1 MDFATSAGRSTS
13 DYDITQTEEDQ
24 LACASEDRETNC
36 WGCGLRVSVA
46 AYASVFKCGWCGA
59 ITKEHVVK
67 NDSIRL
73 RRWRDRCFVTVILN
87 PFSPL
92 RTLAS
97 YAITSTCSLA
107 NRILD
112 FLSLYMLIF
121 WHMVKTEN
129 CCYVFHSWTV
139 YPVYNDIGDTGA
151 GVWAVYPVIF
161 AISYF
166 HGVFHLAITVILSIC
181 TLSSF
186 FLSAFQPAGVPPII
200 IWGSYPAVGQGGL
213 QNYAFCHYCSK
224 PKSPLVHHCR
234 SCGTCVLGMDHH
246 CPFIWPPVEHNRSL
260 SRLSGFASPEFNFGV
275 LKGNILAFFRS
286 AVFISARGVVLVY
299 LFIASFS
306 VGTGLSV
313 LLWQQLNFIYVGK
326 TYLSHLISVDN
337 EEICKYPTGAQELR
351 VSLGNDVA
359 RNGKIS
365 CLVVLP
371 VASSAC
377 LCEWSKARN
386 YSQRPFL
393 FYFCDK
399 MPKRS
404 LENGEVDLRR
414 GVPV

>member
-73 RRWRDRCFVTVILN
+73 RRWRDRCFVTVVIS
-87 PFSPL
+87 F
-92 RTLAS
+92 
-97 YAITSTCSLA
+97 
-107 NRILD
+107 
-112 FLSLYMLIF
+112 MLFFI
-121 WHMVKTEN
+121 
-129 CCYVFHSWTV
+129 C
-139 YPVYNDIGDTGA
+139 A

-161 AISYF
+161 SISYF

-186 FLSAFQPAGVPPII
+186 CLSAFQPAGVPPII

-213 QNYAFCHYCSK
+213 RNYTFCHYCSK

-246 CPFIWPPVEHNRSL
+246 CPFIGNCVGSANHRSFILFLLSTVISTIYVVIMTFYSALQIWPPVEHNRSL
-260 SRLSGFASPEFNFGV
+260 SRLSGFASPEFYFGV
-275 LKGNILAFFRS
+275 LKGNILAFLRS
-286 AVFISARGVVLVY
+286 AVFLSARGVVLVY

-313 LLWQQLNFIYVGK
+313 LLWQQLSFIYVGK
-326 TYLSHLISVDN
+326 TYLSHLTAVDN
-337 EEICKYPTGAQELR
+337 EEVMERDCQNLIRFFGFPSKTTAY
-351 VSLGNDVA
+351 
-359 RNGKIS
+359 
-365 CLVVLP
+365 LP
-371 VASSAC
+371 SYWKSR
-377 LCEWSKARN
+377 KAHE
-386 YSQRPFL
+386 
-393 FYFCDK
+393 K
-399 MPKRS
+399 
-404 LENGEVDLRR
+404 
-414 GVPV
+414 

>member
-1 MDFATSAGRSTS
+1 MDFATFSGRSTS

-46 AYASVFKCGWCGA
+46 AHASVFKCGWCGA

-73 RRWRDRCFVTVILN
+73 RRWRDRCFVTVVIS
-87 PFSPL
+87 F
-92 RTLAS
+92 
-97 YAITSTCSLA
+97 
-107 NRILD
+107 
-112 FLSLYMLIF
+112 MLFFI
-121 WHMVKTEN
+121 
-129 CCYVFHSWTV
+129 C
-139 YPVYNDIGDTGA
+139 A

-161 AISYF
+161 SISYF
-166 HGVFHLAITVILSIC
+166 CGVFHLAITVILSLC

-186 FLSAFQPAGVPPII
+186 CLSAFQPAGVPPII

-246 CPFIWPPVEHNRSL
+246 CPFR
-260 SRLSGFASPEFNFGV
+260 
-275 LKGNILAFFRS
+275 NILAFLRS
-286 AVFISARGVVLVY
+286 AVFLSARGVVLVY

-313 LLWQQLNFIYVGK
+313 LLWQQLSFIYVGK

-337 EEICKYPTGAQELR
+337 EEVTERDCQNLIRFFGFPSKTTAY
-351 VSLGNDVA
+351 
-359 RNGKIS
+359 
-365 CLVVLP
+365 LP
-371 VASSAC
+371 SYWKSR
-377 LCEWSKARN
+377 KAHE
-386 YSQRPFL
+386 
-393 FYFCDK
+393 K
-399 MPKRS
+399 
-404 LENGEVDLRR
+404 
-414 GVPV
+414 